1 VAHLKPQDVMV
12 ALKLVSRGS
21 AVPWKYAELAS
32 ELSMS
37 ASEVHGGVRRL
48 TDCRLFNH
56 SLQRVDR
63 LALRNFLVHGI
74 AHVFPANP
82 VEQARGMPT
91 AISAPPLAGKLLVG
105 DEDRMVWPSSKPGGV
120 RGRRIDPLYRS
131 APEAASRDPALYELL
146 ALVDALR
153 AGRARERH
161 LARQELER
169 RLS

>member
-1 VAHLKPQDVMV
+1 MV
-12 ALKLVSRGS
+12 ALKLANRRD
-21 AVPWKYAELAS
+21 AADRKFAELAD

-48 TDCRLFNH
+48 AECRLFNS
-56 SLQRVDR
+56 SLRRVDR
-63 LALRNFLVHGI
+63 SALRTFLVYGL
-74 AHVFPANP
+74 AHVFPAAP
-82 VEQARGMPT
+82 AEVARGMPT

-105 DEDRMVWPSSKPGGV
+105 DDDQMVWPSSKPGAV
-120 RGRRIDPLYRS
+120 RGRRIAPLYRS

-153 AGRARERH
+153 VGRARERN